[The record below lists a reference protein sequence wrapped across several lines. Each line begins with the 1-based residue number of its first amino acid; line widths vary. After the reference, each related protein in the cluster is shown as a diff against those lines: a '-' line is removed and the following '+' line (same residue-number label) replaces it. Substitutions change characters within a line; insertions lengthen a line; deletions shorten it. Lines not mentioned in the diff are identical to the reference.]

1 MISIDR
7 GSHPLPSGECCQED
21 LHRLVNGGYGL
32 RWLRGRGT
40 GNGWFSGIDIKVAM
54 NANYTLHL

>member
-21 LHRLVNGGYGL
+21 LHCLVNGGYGL
-32 RWLRGRGT
+32 RWLRVTVATGAGEQGT
-40 GNGWFSGIDIKVAM
+40 VGFQAL
-54 NANYTLHL
+54 T